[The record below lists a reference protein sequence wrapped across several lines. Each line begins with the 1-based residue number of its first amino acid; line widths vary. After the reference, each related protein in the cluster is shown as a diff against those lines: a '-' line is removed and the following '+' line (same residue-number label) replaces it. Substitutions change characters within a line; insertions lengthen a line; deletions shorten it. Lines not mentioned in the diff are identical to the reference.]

1 MAVTKRATAR
11 HRQRAT
17 PKESFLGRLLDPID
31 RLSESIFSILILLTF
46 TLAFRIIKL
55 GADPTQPI
63 PNTYVNELL
72 IGAAGATLAW
82 GIIDGIMYA
91 LMALFERGERH
102 RLLHQLQST
111 HSDEEGIQIVANEL
125 DYILEPI
132 TGEQQRQ
139 MLYQDVLEHLRE
151 GAAQPVRLTRADLA
165 GGFGSVLVAV
175 IAVLPSFV
183 PFLLFYNNPALA
195 IRASNVVSF
204 VVLFGLGYQWGKY
217 TGANPWRTGLL
228 LAAVAVIM
236 VLIAIPLGG

>member
-1 MAVTKRATAR
+1 MRVTTR
-11 HRQRAT
+11 HRPRAT

-55 GADPTQPI
+55 GGDLNQPI
-63 PNTYVNELL
+63 PSTYVNELL

-82 GIIDGIMYA
+82 GIIDGIMYG
-91 LMALFERGERH
+91 LMAMFERGERH
-102 RLLHQLQST
+102 RLLRQLQAAHT
-111 HSDEEGIQIVANEL
+111 DDEGVQIVANEL

-139 MLYQDVLEHLRE
+139 MLYQDVLEHLRD
-151 GAAQPVRLTRADLA
+151 GTAQPVQLTREDIA

-183 PFLLFYNNPALA
+183 PFLLFHNNPALA
-195 IRASNVVSF
+195 IRVSNVVSF
-204 VVLFGLGYQWGKY
+204 VVLFILGYQWGKH
-217 TGANPWRTGLL
+217 TGADPWRTGLL
-228 LAAVAVIM
+228 LAAIAAIM

>member
-1 MAVTKRATAR
+1 MRATTR
-11 HRQRAT
+11 HRPRAT

-91 LMALFERGERH
+91 LMAMFERGERH
-102 RLLHQLQST
+102 RLLRQLQAAHT
-111 HSDEEGIQIVANEL
+111 DDEGIQVVANEF

-132 TGEQQRQ
+132 TGEPQRR
-139 MLYQDVLEHLRE
+139 MLYQDVLEHLRN
-151 GAAQPVRLTRADLA
+151 GTAQPVGLTREDIA

-183 PFLLFYNNPALA
+183 PFLIFYNNPALA
-195 IRASNVVSF
+195 IRVSNVVSF
-204 VVLFGLGYQWGKY
+204 VVLFGLGYQWGKH
-217 TGANPWRTGLL
+217 TGAHPWRTGLL
-228 LAAVAVIM
+228 LAAVAAIM